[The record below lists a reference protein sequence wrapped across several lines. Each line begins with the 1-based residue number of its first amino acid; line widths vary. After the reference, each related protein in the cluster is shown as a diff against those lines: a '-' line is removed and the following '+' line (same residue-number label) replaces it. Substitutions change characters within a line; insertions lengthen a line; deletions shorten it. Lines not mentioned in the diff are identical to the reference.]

1 MSAAGY
7 RSAPARCAN
16 GAGAL
21 AAWISSSQ
29 HLKPENLM
37 PSFDMLPADELG
49 AIAAY
54 LASLQ

>member
-1 MSAAGY
+1 M
-7 RSAPARCAN
+7 

-21 AAWISSSQ
+21 AAWIGASQ

-37 PSFDMLPADELG
+37 PAFDMLPADEIG

-54 LASLQ
+54 LESLR